1 MFRRLE
7 KEKVR
12 SKHEINWNNFS
23 FHYKNNEIKINIQD
37 LYPFKPPQ
45 LLIRNIDHIDWFL
58 KQYVQFNQFNFLK
71 KFNITNQCICCDTI
85 ICSWVPTYTID
96 QVIDEYKLYYDKY
109 EILKSMQL
117 FYKQQLFDDLIYQTI
132 FLYIDI

>member
-12 SKHEINWNNFS
+12 SKNKIDWDKFT
-23 FHYKNNEIKINIQD
+23 FDYKNKEIKININD
-37 LYPFKPPQ
+37 LYPFKPPS
-45 LLIRNIDHIDWFL
+45 LLIDNKDHIDWFL
-58 KQYVQFNQFNFLK
+58 KEYIQINIFLK
-71 KFNITNQCICCDTI
+71 KFRITNECICCHTM

-109 EILKSMQL
+109 EILKFMQL
-117 FYKQQLFDDLIYQTI
+117 IYKQQLFDDLIYQTI

>member
-12 SKHEINWNNFS
+12 TKNEIDWDNFS
-23 FHYKNNEIKINIQD
+23 FDYKNNEIKIIIKD
-37 LYPFKPPQ
+37 MYPFKPPQ
-45 LLIRNIDHIDWFL
+45 LLIHNIDHINWFL
-58 KQYVQFNQFNFLK
+58 KKYIQINIFLK
-71 KFNITNQCICCDTI
+71 KFRITNQCICCDTI

-109 EILKSMQL
+109 ELLKCMQT
-117 FYKQQLFDDLIYQTI
+117 FYNIQLFDDLIYQTI

>member
-12 SKHEINWNNFS
+12 SKNEIDWNNFS
-23 FHYKNNEIKINIQD
+23 FYYKNNEIKIVLDD
-37 LYPFKPPQ
+37 LYPFKPPL
-45 LLIRNIDHIDWFL
+45 LLIDNKDHIDWFL
-58 KQYVQFNQFNFLK
+58 KKYIKMNIFLK
-71 KFNITNQCICCDTI
+71 KFRITNECICCHTM

-96 QVIDEYKLYYDKY
+96 EVIDEYKLYYDKY

-117 FYKQQLFDDLIYQTI
+117 FYEQQLFDDLIYQTI
-132 FLYIDI
+132 FLYLDI